1 MAVLSN
7 SNRMN
12 YTNMKT
18 FLMLFGYIFIAGVS
32 VIGTFR
38 IEVVFMKILLI
49 LSAMVSLVL
58 AVTRLVDSK
67 KTAERIKR
75 LEKNQLSVRYDE
87 SKEKLY
93 FEKGI

>member
-1 MAVLSN
+1 M
-7 SNRMN
+7 
-12 YTNMKT
+12 
-18 FLMLFGYIFIAGVS
+18 
-32 VIGTFR
+32 IGTFR
-38 IEVVFMKILLI
+38 VEGFFMKILLI

-87 SKEKLY
+87 SEEKLY

>member
-1 MAVLSN
+1 M
-7 SNRMN
+7 
-12 YTNMKT
+12 
-18 FLMLFGYIFIAGVS
+18 
-32 VIGTFR
+32 IGTFR

-87 SKEKLY
+87 SEEKLY

>member
-1 MAVLSN
+1 MVCN
-7 SNRMN
+7 
-12 YTNMKT
+12 
-18 FLMLFGYIFIAGVS
+18 IE
-32 VIGTFR
+32 GTFR

-87 SKEKLY
+87 SEEKLY

>member
-1 MAVLSN
+1 
-7 SNRMN
+7 
-12 YTNMKT
+12 MKNCQ
-18 FLMLFGYIFIAGVS
+18 MLVGYIFIAVAS

-38 IEVVFMKILLI
+38 IEGLFMKILLI

-67 KTAERIKR
+67 RTADRIKR

-87 SKEKLY
+87 SEEKLY
-93 FEKGI
+93 FKKGIKNV

>member
-18 FLMLFGYIFIAGVS
+18 FLMLFGYIFIPGVS

-87 SKEKLY
+87 SEEKLY

>member
-1 MAVLSN
+1 
-7 SNRMN
+7 
-12 YTNMKT
+12 
-18 FLMLFGYIFIAGVS
+18 MLFGYIFIPGVS

-87 SKEKLY
+87 SEEKLY

>member
-1 MAVLSN
+1 MK
-7 SNRMN
+7 N
-12 YTNMKT
+12 Y
-18 FLMLFGYIFIAGVS
+18 LMLVGYIFIAGVS

-38 IEVVFMKILLI
+38 VEGFFMKILLI

-67 KTAERIKR
+67 RTVERIKK

-87 SKEKLY
+87 SEEKLY
-93 FEKGI
+93 FQKGIE

>member
-18 FLMLFGYIFIAGVS
+18 FLMLFGCIFIAGVS

-87 SKEKLY
+87 SEEKLY